1 MSVDLDIDNYKLEDI
16 LNLFKVPLNF
26 NEQDMKQ
33 AKRITLMTHPDKSGL
48 DKEYFLFYSK
58 AYKKLHGIY
67 TFRQNTRQNLDIEYS
82 DVLIDYETSRDI
94 NKEENKRKKD
104 FNIWFNKTFEELNE
118 NKTEGYSEWL
128 KSEDNELSKNINN
141 SKTKEEKEKI
151 LMEKRK
157 EHRELTIYK
166 DIEETYANI
175 SVNSSSL
182 SKNTPSDYG
191 NNELFSKS
199 GYQDLKSAYENTLI
213 PVTDDDYKEKKQFKN
228 TFELQQYRKENE
240 VKMNT
245 SLSSQQEKYM
255 VNRRKMEENEATM
268 VGWDLANEIEQSEKK
283 NQEFMSKF
291 SLLKYK

>member
-94 NKEENKRKKD
+94 NKEESKRKKD

-118 NKTEGYSEWL
+118 NKTEGYSDWL

-255 VNRRKMEENEATM
+255 INKRKMEENEATM

>member
-1 MSVDLDIDNYKLEDI
+1 MSVDLDIDNYSLEDI

-26 NEQDMKQ
+26 NENDMKQ

-48 DKEYFLFYSK
+48 DKDYFLFYSK

-82 DVLIDYETSRDI
+82 DVLIDYDTARDI
-94 NKEENKRKKD
+94 NKEEKKKKKE
-104 FNIWFNKTFEELNE
+104 FNTWFNKTFEELNE

-175 SVNSSSL
+175 SVNSCSL

-191 NNELFSKS
+191 NNELFSKN

-213 PVTDDDYKEKKQFKN
+213 PVTDDDYKEKKHFKN

>member
-1 MSVDLDIDNYKLEDI
+1 MSVDLDIENYKLEDI

-26 NEQDMKQ
+26 KEEDMKN
-33 AKRITLMTHPDKSGL
+33 AKKMTLMTHPDKSGL
-48 DKEYFLFYSK
+48 DKDYFLFYSK

-67 TFRQNTRQNLDIEYS
+67 TFRQNTKQNLDIEYS
-82 DVLIDYETSRDI
+82 DVLIDYETRDI
-94 NKEENKRKKD
+94 NKEEQKKKKE
-104 FNIWFNKTFEELNE
+104 FNTWFNKTFEELNE
-118 NKTEGYSEWL
+118 NKTDGYSEWL
-128 KSEDNELSKNINN
+128 KSNDNELSKNINE
-141 SKTKEEKEKI
+141 SKTKEEKEKV
-151 LMEKRK
+151 LMQKRK
-157 EHRELTIYK
+157 EQRELTIYK
-166 DIEETYANI
+166 DIEETCVNL

-182 SKNTPSDYG
+182 SKHTPSDYG

-213 PVTDDDYKEKKQFKN
+213 PVTDNDYNEKKQFKN

-240 VKMNT
+240 VTMND
-245 SLSSQQEKYM
+245 SLKSQQEKYIA
-255 VNRRKMEENEATM
+255 NRRKMADNEATM